1 MVGNLSDFFRLS
13 LNKGKETVSIREEL
27 SHVRSYLEIQHIR
40 YQDILEYEIKVPEEF
55 YDYLIPKLSVQPIV
69 ENALY
74 HGIKN
79 KRGGGKITIT
89 GEEKRDHFSI
99 VVEDTGKGMPLD
111 KLREIRKAIREGNPE
126 KNVVYGLYNVNERIR
141 LNFGEGYGVHIES
154 LLDKGTRV
162 VIRLPK
168 KTAG

>member
-1 MVGNLSDFFRLS
+1 
-13 LNKGKETVSIREEL
+13 
-27 SHVRSYLEIQHIR
+27 
-40 YQDILEYEIKVPEEF
+40 
-55 YDYLIPKLSVQPIV
+55 
-69 ENALY
+69 
-74 HGIKN
+74 
-79 KRGGGKITIT
+79 
-89 GEEKRDHFSI
+89 
-99 VVEDTGKGMPLD
+99 MPLD